1 MYQPKKVITSL
12 EEIRGT
18 LGEVSDNQRDK
29 IIDHVDQHISEWIKR
44 SPFVVVSTYDV
55 EGNVDVS
62 PKGDPPG
69 FVTILDEKTLA
80 VPDRLGNRRVDT
92 FQNLLVNPRIGLM
105 FIVPK
110 RREVVRVSG
119 SAQIVKDE
127 ELLKS
132 MAINDRQPEF
142 VILVRV
148 EKAFYHCGKA
158 MIRSRMWQPD
168 EWGSIDGM
176 TTYAQA
182 VMDHA
187 RPPQSLEELTERFDR
202 NERERLY

>member
-1 MYQPKKVITSL
+1 MYQPKQVVTSA
-12 EEIRGT
+12 EEIRQT

-29 IIDHVDQHISEWIKR
+29 IINHIDSHIADWIER
-44 SPFVVVSTYDV
+44 TPFVVVSTFDA

-69 FVTILDEKTLA
+69 FVRILDKTTLA
-80 VPDRLGNRRVDT
+80 IPDRLGNRRADT
-92 FQNLLVNPRIGLM
+92 FQNLLINPRIGLM
-105 FIVPK
+105 FVVPK

-119 SAQIVKDE
+119 SAQVVQDE
-127 ELLKS
+127 ELLHS
-132 MAINDRQPEF
+132 MAVNDRSPEF
-142 VILVRV
+142 AILVRV

-158 MIRSRMWQPD
+158 MIRSRLWQPD
-168 EWGSIDGM
+168 EWGSIEGM

-187 RPPQSLEELTERFDR
+187 KPPQSIEELSERFDR